1 MDKIVIEI
9 PACTCIKEPVLQK
22 IYKHAVESIAKHVVT
37 SVADEV
43 GSFVGCLEEAVD
55 RAFNEI
61 KECEK

>member
-22 IYKHAVESIAKHVVT
+22 MYKDAVESIAKHVVT